1 MGLNM
6 AGQLHQHS
14 AADSARKGRN
24 RAKLRNFEE
33 DNRQYKREVMLDN
46 NEWKND
52 VQVQDIEQDQ
62 VYQSMINQWSEQDQ
76 QLDQIFA
83 QGDQEIENAIIK
95 MHENDYAGTGTG
107 KTAARLAG
115 KGAKKLGQYKSQVL
129 HNMMMAKDTVQ
140 LRKDAI
146 RDEAQSKSWKL
157 YANIR
162 FAPIHGHTPTAPSLE
177 AAPSKSA
184 LILGL
189 ASTAVGGAMDYMEA
203 DAGRLLKSNKP
214 DKPSGGANDQ
224 VGSDISGED
233 LSAALSYSLG
243 SGYDTYGQN
252 IGGTAGRYSGS
263 AIDSSAAWG
272 TTLS

>member
-6 AGQLHQHS
+6 AGQLQEHS

-33 DNRQYKREVMLDN
+33 ANRQYKREVMLDN

-115 KGAKKLGQYKSQVL
+115 KSALKAGQFKSNKLHS
-129 HNMMMAKDTVQ
+129 MMMARDTTA
-140 LRKDAI
+140 LRKDMI
-146 RDEAQSKSWKL
+146 RDTSQNKSWNL
-157 YANIR
+157 YEKVR
-162 FAPIHGHTPTAPSLE
+162 FSPVHGHTPMAPELE
-177 AAPSKSA
+177 AAPSKA
-184 LILGL
+184 GLILGL
-189 ASTAVGGAMDYMEA
+189 AGSAVQGYKDFKA
-203 DAGRLLKSNKP
+203 NKAE
-214 DKPSGGANDQ
+214 DWRGSGGDGNAIDDPSS
-224 VGSDISGED
+224 GSNPNIEQTKPTVNVEATD
-233 LSAALSYSLG
+233 LVSK
-243 SGYDTYGQN
+243 
-252 IGGTAGRYSGS
+252 YSGVS
-263 AIDSSAAWG
+263 ASTRIENPYATQG
-272 TTLS
+272 L

>member
-6 AGQLHQHS
+6 AGQLQEHS

-33 DNRQYKREVMLDN
+33 ANRQYKREVMLDN

-115 KGAKKLGQYKSQVL
+115 KSALKAGQFKSNKLHS
-129 HNMMMAKDTVQ
+129 MMMARDTTA
-140 LRKDAI
+140 LRKDMI
-146 RDEAQSKSWKL
+146 RDTSQNKSRNL
-157 YANIR
+157 YEKVR
-162 FAPIHGHTPTAPSLE
+162 FSPVHGHTPMAPELE
-177 AAPSKSA
+177 AAPSKA
-184 LILGL
+184 GLILGL
-189 ASTAVGGAMDYMEA
+189 AGSAVQGYKDFKA
-203 DAGRLLKSNKP
+203 NKAE
-214 DKPSGGANDQ
+214 DWRGSGGDGNAIDDPSS
-224 VGSDISGED
+224 GSNPNIEQTKPTVNVEATD
-233 LSAALSYSLG
+233 LVSK
-243 SGYDTYGQN
+243 
-252 IGGTAGRYSGS
+252 YSGVS
-263 AIDSSAAWG
+263 ASTRIENPYATQG
-272 TTLS
+272 L

>member
-1 MGLNM
+1 M
-6 AGQLHQHS
+6 AGQFQQHS

-33 DNRQYKREVMLDN
+33 ANRQYKREVMLDN

-62 VYQSMINQWSEQDQ
+62 VYRSMINQWSEQDQ

-115 KGAKKLGQYKSQVL
+115 KSALKAGQFKSNKLHS
-129 HNMMMAKDTVQ
+129 MMMARDTTA

-146 RDEAQSKSWKL
+146 RDDAQSKSWNL
-157 YANIR
+157 YEKVR
-162 FAPIHGHTPTAPSLE
+162 FSPVHGHTPMAPELE
-177 AAPSKSA
+177 AAPSKA
-184 LILGL
+184 GLILGL
-189 ASTAVGGAMDYMEA
+189 AGSALQGYKDYKA
-203 DAGRLLKSNKP
+203 NKAE
-214 DKPSGGANDQ
+214 DWRGSGGEGNTGADVDYSPTPGQ
-224 VGSDISGED
+224 DPGSTTTV
-233 LSAALSYSLG
+233 
-243 SGYDTYGQN
+243 DT
-252 IGGTAGRYSGS
+252 GGLNLAEVSRYSGIS
-263 AIDSSAAWG
+263 AGSRIEDINIG
-272 TTLS
+272 TF

>member
-6 AGQLHQHS
+6 AGQLQEHS

-33 DNRQYKREVMLDN
+33 ANRQYKREVMLDN

-115 KGAKKLGQYKSQVL
+115 KSALKAGQFKSNKLHS
-129 HNMMMAKDTVQ
+129 MMMARDTTA
-140 LRKDAI
+140 LRKDMI
-146 RDEAQSKSWKL
+146 RDTSQNKSWNL
-157 YANIR
+157 YEKVR
-162 FAPIHGHTPTAPSLE
+162 FSPVHGHTPMAPELE
-177 AAPSKSA
+177 AAPSKA
-184 LILGL
+184 GLILGL
-189 ASTAVGGAMDYMEA
+189 AGSAVQGYKDFKA
-203 DAGRLLKSNKP
+203 NKAE
-214 DKPSGGANDQ
+214 DWRGSGGDGNT
-224 VGSDISGED
+224 GEAVD
-233 LSAALSYSLG
+233 WSPTGDTQQSSFIAP
-243 SGYDTYGQN
+243 DTYELVGQ
-252 IGGTAGRYSGS
+252 YSGVS
-263 AIDSSAAWG
+263 ASTRIENPLATQG
-272 TTLS
+272 L